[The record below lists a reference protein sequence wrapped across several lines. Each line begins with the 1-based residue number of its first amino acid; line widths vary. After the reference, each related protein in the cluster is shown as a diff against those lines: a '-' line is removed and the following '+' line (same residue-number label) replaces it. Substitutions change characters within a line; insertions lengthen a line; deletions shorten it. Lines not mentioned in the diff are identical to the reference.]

1 MGISMDRILEWKL
14 IPRLMLLVLT
24 LVYIRC
30 IEWALAQGTDL
41 TTQQAALIAVVSG
54 SMSGAFAAWVGSET
68 KK

>member
-1 MGISMDRILEWKL
+1 MDRILEWKL

-24 LVYIRC
+24 GVYIRC
-30 IEWALAQGTDL
+30 IEFALSQGSDL
-41 TTQQAALIAVVSG
+41 TTQQAALVSCVSG